1 MVFHI
6 TIACFMGMKYWSSK
20 RRLYLPPVSFGFA
33 CSALLML
40 GTLSSYPDW
49 LTCNPAPVVNQNDA
63 VIYYFFRNIMMAVLF
78 MSSIILYYF
87 RQRIMHSWKAHV
99 LTFTACILLR

>member
-20 RRLYLPPVSFGFA
+20 RRLYLTPVSFGFA

-49 LTCNPAPVVNQNDA
+49 LTCNPAPVVNQ
-63 VIYYFFRNIMMAVLF
+63 MTPL
-78 MSSIILYYF
+78 SIISSA
-87 RQRIMHSWKAHV
+87 I
-99 LTFTACILLR
+99 

>member
-1 MVFHI
+1 SFLMVFHI

-20 RRLYLPPVSFGFA
+20 RRLYLTPVSFGFA

-99 LTFTACILLR
+99 LTFT